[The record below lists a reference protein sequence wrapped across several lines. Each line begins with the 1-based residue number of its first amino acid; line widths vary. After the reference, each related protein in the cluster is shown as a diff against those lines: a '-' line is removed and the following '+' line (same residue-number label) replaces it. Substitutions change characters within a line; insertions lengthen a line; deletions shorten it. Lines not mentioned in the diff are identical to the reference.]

1 MKEMK
6 VFDENINKES
16 DTDIESVRKEL
27 RKALH
32 YLEEAL
38 KNANKS
44 ENIDIN
50 VFTFDENDDYNAHI
64 VFLNKE
70 DEDDDI
76 SNCPLVFKLEPNK
89 VIKLSE
95 YELSEYIDYDES
107 ILKACF
113 DELNSNDLSL
123 KFELVRG

>member
-16 DTDIESVRKEL
+16 ATNVDSVRREL
-27 RKALH
+27 RNALH
-32 YLEEAL
+32 CLEEAL

-50 VFTFDENDDYNAHI
+50 VFTFDENGDYNAHI

-70 DEDDDI
+70 DEDDDV

-95 YELSEYIDYDES
+95 YELSEYIDYDEN
-107 ILKACF
+107 ILKSCF